1 MSFYT
6 VLYTCQNDRAVTMFQ
21 LAIILHLIKGLGF
34 KVPKCK
40 APSAK
45 HVAQCFKVFEWCVM
59 VGIFAVLWIMA
70 IIVVKHLL
78 KEIWDFK

>member
-1 MSFYT
+1 
-6 VLYTCQNDRAVTMFQ
+6 MFQ
-21 LAIILHLIKGLGF
+21 LAIIIHLLKGLGF
-34 KVPKCK
+34 KMPSCK

-45 HVAQCFKVFEWCVM
+45 QVAQFMKGFERCVKIV

-78 KEIWDFK
+78 KTIWEFK

>member
-1 MSFYT
+1 
-6 VLYTCQNDRAVTMFQ
+6 MFQ
-21 LAIILHLIKGLGF
+21 LAIIIHLLKGLGF
-34 KVPKCK
+34 KMPTCK

-45 HVAQCFKVFEWCVM
+45 HVAQFMKGFEWCVKIV

-78 KEIWDFK
+78 TTIWRFK